1 MSQSYHIGPTAVLNH
16 DQRAA
21 EIDRILKEFE
31 NRMEGLRVLAEKA
44 SSFGRRGRHAR
55 TNDDRQG
62 T

>member
-1 MSQSYHIGPTAVLNH
+1 MPQSYRIAPTAVLNH
-16 DQRAA
+16 DARAA

-31 NRMEGLRVLAEKA
+31 NRMEGLKVLAEKA

-55 TNDDRQG
+55 TNDGRQG